1 MATQAKRFQE
11 LDATTT
17 PVDEKTSATQP
28 SSSNDHSNELY
39 FEKKSAEGKI
49 ELTEDAAP
57 ECVGVS
63 FSSKKKW
70 AILTVIVIVQYSM
83 NYNAA
88 SRYTLL
94 YNHAFANY
102 YSLRK
107 RSRWHDRRMGY
118 LLTSS

>member
-11 LDATTT
+11 MDAGATL
-17 PVDEKTSATQP
+17 VDEKTSATQP
-28 SSSNDHSNELY
+28 SSTNEHSNELY

-57 ECVGVS
+57 DCTGFS

-70 AILTVIVIVQYSM
+70 SILTVIVVVQYSM

-88 SRYTLL
+88 SGLCCFNSIL
-94 YNHAFANY
+94 SNY
-102 YSLRK
+102 YSLCK
-107 RSRWHDRRMGY
+107 RSRWYDRRVGHF
-118 LLTSS
+118 LTSS